1 MTDKVIQFP
10 KHKVV
15 RDVPGEVMEERARRA
30 DRKMADAIV
39 EEITGIVLTELD
51 NYHVDVEEESFAKDL
66 VLVVDALRAT
76 VYRQFG
82 FEHHLHPF
90 IEKNIKIIS
99 KADAEKMEDMNEE
112 QILNMI
118 EDMMNSKE
126 QVDKIEEE

>member
-1 MTDKVIQFP
+1 M
-10 KHKVV
+10 
-15 RDVPGEVMEERARRA
+15 
-30 DRKMADAIV
+30 
-39 EEITGIVLTELD
+39 
-51 NYHVDVEEESFAKDL
+51 
-66 VLVVDALRAT
+66 VDALRAT

-99 KADAEKMEDMNEE
+99 KKDAEAMENMSEE

>member
-1 MTDKVIQFP
+1 MTDKVIEFP

-30 DRKMADAIV
+30 DQKMADAIV
-39 EEITGIVLTELD
+39 EEITGIILTELD
-51 NYHVDVEEESFAKDL
+51 NYHVEIEEESFAKDM

-76 VYRQFG
+76 IYRQFG

-99 KADAEKMEDMNEE
+99 KEDAKAMEDMNEE